1 MPCNSKPSAVYDT
14 MNNFLAED
22 EILTRRCFELAKK
35 AQGRTSPNPLVGCVI
50 ARHGEVLVEAWHER
64 AKTPHAE
71 ALAIA
76 KLRPCENVKDMT
88 LYGNLEPCCHTNK
101 HTPPCLPLVLQ
112 TGIKRVVISNL
123 DPNPQVAG
131 KSIKLLR
138 SHGIEVVVGVLEE
151 EGRELNKT
159 YFKWMSSG
167 LPYVH
172 LKWAQT
178 LDGRMASHTG
188 NSQWISNEK
197 GRTEAH
203 FLRFVYDAVLVGR
216 KTVDADNPSLN
227 VRMVK
232 GVEKMPWRI
241 VVGLP
246 RQASTA
252 KVFCDGHQHKTLL
265 AIPQNVEVPKCIL
278 DKNVPIWRC
287 LSTKAGKISMP
298 ALLEEL
304 GRRKITSVLVEGGS
318 TIHTTFFEE
327 GLWDEYTGYI
337 APCLMGNG
345 PGPFK
350 SSLRNSV
357 NQALALPNPR
367 FRTLDDQ
374 VVIEGRRAFCL
385 PD

>member
-1 MPCNSKPSAVYDT
+1 MS
-14 MNNFLAED
+14 NFLAED
-22 EILTRRCFELAKK
+22 EILMRRCFDLAKN
-35 AQGRTSPNPLVGCVI
+35 AQGWASPNPLVGCVI
-50 ARHGEVLVEAWHER
+50 ARKGEVLAEAWHER

-71 ALAIA
+71 ALAIS
-76 KLRPCENVKDMT
+76 KLNKCENAEGTT
-88 LYGNLEPCCHTNK
+88 LYCNLEPCCHTDK
-101 HTPPCLPLVLQ
+101 HTPPCLPLILQ

-123 DPNPQVAG
+123 DPNPKVAG
-131 KSIKLLR
+131 RSIKLLQN
-138 SHGIEVVVGVLEE
+138 HGVEVAVGILEE

-178 LDGRMASHTG
+178 LDGRMASQTG

-197 GRTEAH
+197 GRSEAH
-203 FLRFVYDAVLVGR
+203 FLRFLYDAVLVGR
-216 KTVDADNPSLN
+216 KTVDADNPSLS

-246 RQASTA
+246 RRALTA

-265 AIPQNVEVPKCIL
+265 AVPKGTQIPKAIV
-278 DKNVPIWRC
+278 DKNVPIWEC
-287 LSTKAGKISMP
+287 PSTKEEKVSMP
-298 ALLEEL
+298 ALLKEL
-304 GRRKITSVLVEGGS
+304 GGRKITSVLVEGGS

-337 APCLMGNG
+337 APRLMGNG
-345 PGPFK
+345 PGPFE
-350 SSLRNSV
+350 SCLRNSV
-357 NQALALPNPR
+357 DQALTLPNPH